1 VASIC
6 LTLQKQYKLR
16 LNINQTPFQNAVS
29 NIVNTPASK
38 YFSTSKLAFHDLTDQ
53 KIVPPLAKS
62 VLGLGFKFICTPPYT
77 TGDISPNTARFE
89 RDFQR
94 KVFFATPT
102 TPDTPNKHHK
112 LYVKSLWSPPL
123 SDIPTWVDARLS
135 RFFAKLRTLFEHRK
149 AQPNLLPF
157 QRAALRNLR
166 NDTNLVFPDTDK
178 GLGPCA
184 VTYDQYIRDALVHL
198 KDPTVFKQ
206 LSKEEAWAKAQLI
219 ENNIRSWLTSHKKA
233 IDKDAAN
240 YIEDHLR
247 RNRHAPFGK
256 FYTTYKI
263 HKQRTPTGFPTRPVC
278 SDVTSLPHG
287 LGKWVDTQLQP
298 VAKAQPSYFQD
309 SYSLKKLLS
318 NTDIP
323 PNALLFTADA
333 KSMYTNIRTG
343 PALAHISHLL
353 RQEDGRTF
361 HHYDTQALIEAVE
374 LVFTNNILQFGDTYW
389 QQVSGTGMG
398 IAPAP
403 PWATIYYALHEN
415 RIIPRWTSNVLL
427 YRRFIDDIIGVWVC
441 DTCPERNNILWAQ
454 FKADMQQWHGL
465 EWEFSG
471 LSRSCN
477 YMDLTLTITGRTI
490 QSTLF
495 EKAQNLYL
503 YLPPHSSHPRGP
515 LQSLIFGNILR
526 IHRLCSTPN
535 EIQKHSR
542 AFLRRLI
549 NRGHNSSTIT
559 PIFYKATQNA
569 RAYMQRT
576 PDDHA
581 HRQHA
586 LQTKND
592 TTIFFHLKY
601 HPQDPTAR
609 DIQQA
614 WQTTI
619 ALPPNDIP
627 LTQLTNT
634 DGINV
639 PIQSLTIA
647 YSRPLN
653 LRNQF
658 SVRNIENRGRAV
670 SSYLN

>member
-1 VASIC
+1 MSRQREKQVRFLRTPPPTETTTPSNPCAHYYNSTVGKRQRGHCDGRHFKEIHHHCANTNTTYRKTTLDTSSHRTNGNPASRSRRTRQRHTTKAHRTWQQSLHRQRAAETSTHTNALQRSVASIC

-89 RDFQR
+89 RNFQR

-471 LSRSCN
+471 LS
-477 YMDLTLTITGRTI
+477 
-490 QSTLF
+490 
-495 EKAQNLYL
+495 
-503 YLPPHSSHPRGP
+503 
-515 LQSLIFGNILR
+515 
-526 IHRLCSTPN
+526 
-535 EIQKHSR
+535 
-542 AFLRRLI
+542 
-549 NRGHNSSTIT
+549 
-559 PIFYKATQNA
+559 
-569 RAYMQRT
+569 
-576 PDDHA
+576 
-581 HRQHA
+581 
-586 LQTKND
+586 
-592 TTIFFHLKY
+592 
-601 HPQDPTAR
+601 
-609 DIQQA
+609 
-614 WQTTI
+614 
-619 ALPPNDIP
+619 
-627 LTQLTNT
+627 
-634 DGINV
+634 
-639 PIQSLTIA
+639 
-647 YSRPLN
+647 
-653 LRNQF
+653 
-658 SVRNIENRGRAV
+658 
-670 SSYLN
+670 